1 MPVFAAAGVPLTLK
15 NAPTNL
21 ITLEAGQVWY
31 PGNFISP
38 SVPGKGVGVGGE
50 QWLRPSRYAALQV
63 LDPVTQIWRGIGDDT
78 NADRIFRANS
88 GNIRIA
94 NQSGCAVAAVVTQAG
109 ANYTSAPLVTASAG
123 SSVWR
128 AILGPV
134 VNTTVTVSYGGTNYT
149 YPPIVVID
157 APPPGGVQ
165 ATGYSTLT
173 SNAVSSVTITDQ
185 GAGYSGGVPNI
196 YLMNDPRDTAGSG
209 ATAVLT
215 LTGSGTVAAV
225 VATDHGNPI
234 TSGTGPTL
242 SFSGGAGVSAA
253 ATALMNWG
261 ITTYAVTTAGAGYGN
276 SGIAE
281 ITAVGPAV
289 IASPAYTNPA
299 IQQKLVRVRKAA
311 IWAPTNSTGGLTTG
325 GEIVDGG
332 VYAGIPTASLSTQGA
347 LITTAGVVTLT
358 MGGFNDSVWVQ
369 SF

>member
-1 MPVFAAAGVPLTLK
+1 M
-15 NAPTNL
+15 
-21 ITLEAGQVWY
+21 
-31 PGNFISP
+31 
-38 SVPGKGVGVGGE
+38 
-50 QWLRPSRYAALQV
+50 
-63 LDPVTQIWRGIGDDT
+63 TQIWRGIGDDS
-78 NADRIFRANS
+78 NSDRIFRANS

-109 ANYTSAPLVTASAG
+109 ANYTSAPAVTASAG
-123 SSVWR
+123 ASVWR

-134 VNTTVTVSYGGTNYT
+134 VNTTVTVSYGGTSYT

-165 ATGYSTLT
+165 ATGYATLT
-173 SNAVSSVTITDQ
+173 SSAVSSVTITDQ

-225 VATDHGNPI
+225 VAVDHGNPI
-234 TSGTGPTL
+234 TSGTVPTL
-242 SFSGGAGVSAA
+242 TFSGGAGVSAA

-261 ITTYAVTTAGAGYGN
+261 VTTYAVTTAGAGYGN

-281 ITAVGPAV
+281 ITAVGPAA

-299 IQQKLVRVRKAA
+299 IQQNLVQTRPAQILGYAA
-311 IWAPTNSTGGLTTG
+311 TTALANTGSIFL
-325 GEIVDGG
+325 DGG
-332 VYAGIPTASLSTQGA
+332 VYTTIPTSLVAPSVVQFTGTLPA
-347 LITTAGVVTLT
+347 ATTVVYT
-358 MGGFNDSVWVQ
+358 MGGVSDTSYIA
-369 SF
+369 S